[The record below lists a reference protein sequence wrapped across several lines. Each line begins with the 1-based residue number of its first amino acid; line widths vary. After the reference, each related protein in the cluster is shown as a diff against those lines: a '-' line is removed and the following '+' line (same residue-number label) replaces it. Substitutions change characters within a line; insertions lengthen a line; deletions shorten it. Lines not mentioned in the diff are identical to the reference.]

1 MELFLSYI
9 FQFIMIF
16 KGILKIHQELT
27 EAFCKEWLEKPQT
40 ATNSRKNKRTW
51 WAEVTQIPERFI
63 SRLPVKLEIP
73 DYGQDIP
80 IHTHLWIRS
89 YSDLNRATEWSCTHW
104 PKLPPLSP
112 THPFT
117 RRISIRQENR
127 AFRGKNHTNKPT
139 SGFKAWNHAASLN
152 PCPLGKLLFQ
162 GLFACFESKA
172 DWVDTGLYTEHSLY
186 GPQSAH
192 ARPRAGTGLLIKMT
206 SWKQRE

>member
-1 MELFLSYI
+1 MELFLLHI

-51 WAEVTQIPERFI
+51 WAEVTQIPKRFI
-63 SRLPVKLEIP
+63 SRLPVKLETP

-89 YSDLNRATEWSCTHW
+89 YSDLNIATEWSCTHW
-104 PKLPPLSP
+104 PKLPPLSYP
-112 THPFT
+112 SLHVKNIYQTGEPSFQ
-117 RRISIRQENR
+117 RR
-127 AFRGKNHTNKPT
+127 KPYKT
-139 SGFKAWNHAASLN
+139 SSFKAWNHAASLN
-152 PCPLGKLLFQ
+152 PYPLGKLLFQ
-162 GLFACFESKA
+162 GLLPWFESKA
-172 DWVDTGLYTEHSLY
+172 DWVDTGLCTAHSLY